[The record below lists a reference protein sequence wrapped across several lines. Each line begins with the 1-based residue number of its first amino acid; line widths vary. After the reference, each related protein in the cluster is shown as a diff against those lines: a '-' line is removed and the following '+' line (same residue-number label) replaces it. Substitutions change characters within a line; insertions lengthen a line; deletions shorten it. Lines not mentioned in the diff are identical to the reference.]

1 MAVLLSDLIQTVAEK
16 TGVSQDQ
23 TREVI
28 HTMLTAI
35 GEGLVTDEEA
45 RLSDFGVFEVRR
57 MRPRYGRNPRTGER
71 ITIPGKAEVRFR
83 PGSALKRVLGH
94 LQESEDES

>member
-1 MAVLLSDLIQTVAEK
+1 MLLSDLIESVSQK

-28 HTMLTAI
+28 HAALTTI
-35 GEGLVTDEEA
+35 GEGLVADEEA
-45 RLSDFGVFEVRR
+45 RLADFGVFEVRR
-57 MRPRYGRNPRTGER
+57 LRPRYGRNPRTGER

-94 LQESEDES
+94 LREAEEE